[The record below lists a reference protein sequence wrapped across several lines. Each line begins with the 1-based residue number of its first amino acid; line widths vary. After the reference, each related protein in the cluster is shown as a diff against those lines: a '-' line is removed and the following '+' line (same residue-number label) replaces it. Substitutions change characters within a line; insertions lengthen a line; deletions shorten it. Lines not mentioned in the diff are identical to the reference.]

1 MITRFTE
8 KTKTIE
14 LLVKFHINVEKTD
27 ESTISMEGNTP
38 GEIVDQKE
46 RRRFIRKEMREF
58 RNSLAYDSKTLV
70 DDKNIFQNLMNVF
83 TKANLMLNIIYQA
96 NIDKYRQDSKAMKN
110 MSKPDMAQYK
120 KDKHMPLA
128 PPITDN
134 VRYIEMQMN
143 KQESL
148 LEKAKLVCVKL
159 DKIFLIVPY
168 TISKIEIRMR
178 NLIINNRDI
187 LEGISHFMQF
197 YIVNQ

>member
-38 GEIVDQKE
+38 GEVVDQKE

-83 TKANLMLNIIYQA
+83 TKANLMLNIIY
-96 NIDKYRQDSKAMKN
+96 
-110 MSKPDMAQYK
+110 
-120 KDKHMPLA
+120 
-128 PPITDN
+128 
-134 VRYIEMQMN
+134 
-143 KQESL
+143 
-148 LEKAKLVCVKL
+148 
-159 DKIFLIVPY
+159 
-168 TISKIEIRMR
+168 
-178 NLIINNRDI
+178 
-187 LEGISHFMQF
+187 
-197 YIVNQ
+197 

>member
-58 RNSLAYDSKTLV
+58 RNSLAYDSKALV

-110 MSKPDMAQYK
+110 MSKPDMVQYK
-120 KDKHMPLA
+120 KDKHMPDR

-143 KQESL
+143 K
-148 LEKAKLVCVKL
+148 
-159 DKIFLIVPY
+159 
-168 TISKIEIRMR
+168 
-178 NLIINNRDI
+178 
-187 LEGISHFMQF
+187 
-197 YIVNQ
+197 